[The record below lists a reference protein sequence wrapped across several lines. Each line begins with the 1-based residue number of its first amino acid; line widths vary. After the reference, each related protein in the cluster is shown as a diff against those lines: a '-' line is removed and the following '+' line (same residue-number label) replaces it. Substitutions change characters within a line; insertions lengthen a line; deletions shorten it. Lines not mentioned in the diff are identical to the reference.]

1 MVGKKLPRDHLT
13 AVHDRLKNFESMTW
27 QEIFKSNQNHSV
39 KIDRLATD
47 AKTRLEEMG
56 QSDIEDLVS
65 LRIASRPRIWGI
77 LENATLKIIWWDPE
91 HVICPALKSTRRTLA
106 GSFYLTRSRYRN
118 RFWSMP
124 PAIKPIWSTV
134 SRPLA
139 LCRPENSST

>member
-1 MVGKKLPRDHLT
+1 MTKQKQKRPKKKPQIPPTKHPRSIPSASPLNLGPSWQISLLEMAGPYGWKKITPDHLT

-91 HVICPALKSTRRTLA
+91 HVICPALKKHT
-106 GSFYLTRSRYRN
+106 
-118 RFWSMP
+118 
-124 PAIKPIWSTV
+124 
-134 SRPLA
+134 
-139 LCRPENSST
+139 